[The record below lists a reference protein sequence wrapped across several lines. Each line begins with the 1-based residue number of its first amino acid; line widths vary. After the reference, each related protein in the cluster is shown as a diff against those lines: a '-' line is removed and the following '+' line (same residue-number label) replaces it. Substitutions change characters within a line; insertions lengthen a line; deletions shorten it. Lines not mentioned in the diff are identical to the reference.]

1 MAELDALDRDHGLGT
16 MPDGQPPRGR
26 RARRERRPSSGVLPG
41 LLVTA
46 LVLGGL
52 VLVSPSHEMQRLR
65 ALFGFGG
72 ERLGRVPDV
81 PTGVGH
87 FKFSMTQ
94 PGSDDPVGYDPC
106 RPIQVIVNPEG
117 APDDWQE
124 LVDTAIAHTEA
135 ATGLEFDDLGETEDR
150 DFTRGHGFAVRRPVL
165 VAWSDED
172 EFAELAGDV
181 AGVGGSSAL
190 KVSPDHVE
198 YVTGIV
204 VLDTEVFT
212 DDADPAEMQAIVDH
226 EFGHVVG
233 LDHVHD
239 PRELMNQENVGLTTY
254 GPGDREGLARLGA
267 IDC

>member
-1 MAELDALDRDHGLGT
+1 
-16 MPDGQPPRGR
+16 
-26 RARRERRPSSGVLPG
+26 VLPG

-52 VLVSPSHEMQRLR
+52 VLVSPSHEMTRLR

-81 PTGVGH
+81 PTGVGE

-94 PGSDDPVGYDPC
+94 PGSDDDPVGYNPC
-106 RPIQVIVNPEG
+106 KPIQLIVNPQG
-117 APDDWQE
+117 APDHWQE
-124 LVDTAIAHTEA
+124 LVDTAIEHTEG
-135 ATGLEFDDLGETEDR
+135 ATGLKFDDLGETDDR
-150 DFTRGHGFAVRRPVL
+150 DFTRGRGFGVRRPVL
-165 VAWSDED
+165 VAFADED
-172 EFAELAGDV
+172 EFPDLAGDV
-181 AGVGGSSAL
+181 AGVGGSSAMQI
-190 KVSPDHVE
+190 SPDHRE

-204 VLDTEVFT
+204 VLDTDVFT
-212 DDADPAEMQAIVDH
+212 DDGDQTEQQAIVDH

-239 PRELMNQENVGLTTY
+239 PRELMNEDNVGLTTY